1 MIFKMKISVIGG
13 DLRLVKLAMSLA
25 EDKNEVY
32 TFGMENSNEIED
44 NKEIIKCRRLEETI
58 EHSKIIICSI
68 PFSNDKGE
76 LYMTYSEKTITVDDL
91 IRNKHKDKILIAGNI
106 NEKFKELLDDNY
118 KKVIDIM
125 KMEELVILNTIATA
139 EGAIDVAIKN
149 TDTILHGS
157 NVLILGFG
165 RVGKIVA
172 IKFNQLAAKVTCAAR
187 KNTDLAWIEAMGFTP
202 KNINDLKEDLK
213 DFDIIINTI
222 PQMIIDKEEMQYMKE
237 NVLLIDLASSPGGIN
252 TDDANEMNL
261 KFVWALALPGK
272 VAPVTSA
279 EFIKKTIYDVIEDY

>member
-1 MIFKMKISVIGG
+1 MKISVIGG

>member
-1 MIFKMKISVIGG
+1 MKISVIGG
-13 DLRLVKLAMSLA
+13 DLRLVKLAISLT

-44 NKEIIKCRRLEETI
+44 NKEIVKCRMLEETI

-76 LYMTYSEKTITVDDL
+76 LYMTYSEKTITVEDL
-91 IRNKHKDKILIAGNI
+91 IRNEHKDKILIAGNI

-172 IKFNQLAAKVTCAAR
+172 IKFNQLAAKITCAAR
-187 KNTDLAWIEAMGFTP
+187 KNTDLAWIEAMGFAP
-202 KNINDLKEDLK
+202 KNIYDLKEDLK

-279 EFIKKTIYDVIEDY
+279 EFIKKTIYDVIEH

>member
-1 MIFKMKISVIGG
+1 MKISVIGG
-13 DLRLVKLAMSLA
+13 DLRLVKLAISLT

-44 NKEIIKCRRLEETI
+44 NKEIVKCRMLEETI

-76 LYMTYSEKTITVDDL
+76 LYMTYSEKTITVEDL
-91 IRNKHKDKILIAGNI
+91 IRNEHKDKILIAGNI

>member
-1 MIFKMKISVIGG
+1 MKISVIGG
-13 DLRLVKLAMSLA
+13 DLRLVKLAISLA

-32 TFGMENSNEIED
+32 TFGMENSNEIEN
-44 NKEIIKCRRLEETI
+44 NKEIVKCRRLEETI

-68 PFSNDKGE
+68 PFSNDTGE
-76 LYMTYSEKTITVDDL
+76 LYTAYREKNITIDDL

-106 NEKFKELLDDNY
+106 EEKFKKILDDNY
-118 KKVIDIM
+118 EKVIDIM

-172 IKFNQLAAKVTCAAR
+172 TKFNQLAAKVTCAAR

-202 KNINDLKEDLK
+202 KNLYDLKENLK

-252 TDDANEMNL
+252 TDDAKEMNL

-279 EFIKKTIYDVIEDY
+279 EFIKKTIYDLIDDL

>member
-1 MIFKMKISVIGG
+1 MKISVIGG
-13 DLRLVKLAMSLA
+13 DLRLVKLAISLA